1 MELNGSE
8 RDEILICV
16 IIGIIYDL
24 LILKH
29 SKYSR
34 KPPKMLNSCT
44 ECNIYWVKVDTK
56 VT

>member
-8 RDEILICV
+8 RDETLICV
-16 IIGIIYDL
+16 IIGIKYDL

-34 KPPKMLNSCT
+34 KPPEIHVQNAM
-44 ECNIYWVKVDTK
+44 YRVKVDTK